1 MSGTI
6 GPAAQVGTL
15 AYPLAVRA
23 QRPRGQNLLDF
34 IRRKPLGAFGATVLL
49 LLVLAAIFAQV
60 IAPYDPLAQ
69 EVRIRLK
76 PPSPDHWFGTD
87 NFGRDIL
94 SRLLYGSRVSLYVGL
109 VSVSIGTVIGAL
121 VGITSGYLGGK
132 VDLAVQRVVDA
143 LLGFPSLLIA
153 LLMTVALRPSL
164 EAVAIA
170 IAIGFTPRMTR
181 LSRASALSVK
191 EDVYVLAAR
200 AMGARTWRIV
210 LAHVLPNSLAPVF
223 VLATAYL
230 GTAIVAEASLSF
242 LGLGVPPPHPSWGGM
257 LQFGARGY
265 LEAAPWLTIFPGIAL
280 SLVVYS
286 FAVFGDALR
295 DVLDPRLR
303 GGR

>member
-1 MSGTI
+1 MTQSA
-6 GPAAQVGTL
+6 GPAAGAGTL
-15 AYPLAVRA
+15 GYPLAARA
-23 QRPRGQNLLDF
+23 RRPWGPDLLSF
-34 IRRKPLGAFGATVLL
+34 VRRKPLGAFGATVLL
-49 LLVLAAIFAQV
+49 LLVLVAIFAPLL
-60 IAPYDPLAQ
+60 APYDPLSQ
-69 EVRIRLK
+69 EVRNRLK
-76 PPSPDHWFGTD
+76 PPNTQWLFGTD
-87 NFGRDIL
+87 NFGRDIF
-94 SRLLYGSRVSLYVGL
+94 SRILYGSRVSLYVGL

-230 GTAIVAEASLSF
+230 GTAIVTEASLSF

-265 LEAAPWLTIFPGIAL
+265 LEAAPWLTIFPGAAL

-303 GGR
+303 GA

>member
-1 MSGTI
+1 MSGTT

-15 AYPLAVRA
+15 AYPLALRA